1 MTQPNECMI
10 GTYAGGYP
18 GGMVTLASILEAAS
32 IPYGPDIRFKDF
44 SDFKDVEDTSRRG
57 LGYSMATWE
66 WQGLDDIQRYALR
79 AYCSALSAQVYVR
92 TATNET
98 TSAGIHV
105 WHTYLATMLWVTE
118 YEDRE
123 VWLKDVQGGYML
135 GAKFEFR
142 ALVAQD

>member
-66 WQGLDDIQRYALR
+66 WQGLDDIQRYALPLI
-79 AYCSALSAQVYVR
+79 ALPFLLKSISVQQLMKPQAQVFIF
-92 TATNET
+92 
-98 TSAGIHV
+98 GIPI
-105 WHTYLATMLWVTE
+105 L
-118 YEDRE
+118 RPCF
-123 VWLKDVQGGYML
+123 G
-135 GAKFEFR
+135 
-142 ALVAQD
+142 